1 MDVLANTKNLGGMRQ
16 LQGLDNEFGVGIHL
30 LKLLLE
36 HNHGNSEESAGCRG
50 LELRREV
57 KSRHRG

>member
-1 MDVLANTKNLGGMRQ
+1 MRQ

-36 HNHGNSEESAGCRG
+36 HNHGN
-50 LELRREV
+50 V
-57 KSRHRG
+57 KNRLGVEAWSSGGKSSLDIEAERQT